1 MRVLVCAASCLM
13 LHGCGDPPV
22 EPKGD
27 KAAYTHSSRKYQEES
42 KDPKFAEFHE
52 MCQPYHQLQAKVLE
66 LNELMASKAASE
78 AQITEW
84 QELSTALDTQRKAL
98 NAYTWNQRFKSS
110 DRKVMAWIM
119 SGAS

>member
-1 MRVLVCAASCLM
+1 MM
-13 LHGCGDPPV
+13 LCGCGDPPV

-27 KAAYTHSSRKYQEES
+27 KKAFTQSTQKYQEEA

-52 MCQPYHQLQAKVLE
+52 MCQPYHELRVRVLE
-66 LNELMASKAASE
+66 LNDLMASRAASE
-78 AQITEW
+78 GQIAEW
-84 QELSTALDTQRKAL
+84 QELSTALDAQREAL
-98 NAYTWNQRFKSS
+98 NAYTWNEQFKSS